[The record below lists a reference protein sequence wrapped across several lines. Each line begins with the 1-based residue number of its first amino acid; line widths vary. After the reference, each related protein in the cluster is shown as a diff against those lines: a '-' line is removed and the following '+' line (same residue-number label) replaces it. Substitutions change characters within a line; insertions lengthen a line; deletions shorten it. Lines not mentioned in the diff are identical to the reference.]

1 MSAMRN
7 LILKKWLVAFLPAAL
22 LSLFLVGCGFH
33 LQGSRPLPA
42 ALQKLSIEFKQS
54 YGVAE
59 PPLLKFLQAEAER
72 RGGWVVAQR
81 QDDAARLRITSL
93 ENKRQALSLSPETGK
108 TIESLLTTTVEYEL
122 VKGSD
127 VLVPQQSDEVVREI
141 IYNPLQV
148 LSKEYEDQDAYEEMQ
163 RELARIIY
171 LRLEGRLAAQASSA
185 R

>member
-1 MSAMRN
+1 MSTMRN
-7 LILKKWLVAFLPAAL
+7 LILNKLTAVFLLAVMLA
-22 LSLFLVGCGFH
+22 GCGFH

-42 ALQKLSIEFKQS
+42 ALQKLSIEFQQS

-72 RGGWVVAQR
+72 RGGWVVANR

-93 ENKRQALSLSPETGK
+93 ENTRQALSLSPATGK
-108 TIESLLTTTVEYEL
+108 TIESLLTTKVEYEL
-122 VKGSD
+122 TRGGD
-127 VLVPQQSDEVVREI
+127 ILVPLQSDEVVREI

-171 LRLEGRLAAQASSA
+171 LRLEGRLAAGIPSTQ
-185 R
+185 